1 MITFNIGDKVQVN
14 KSRNRRKDKVTGE
27 VVEILSDTRVL
38 VYWPYLNMNTSYR
51 TKVLKKV

>member
-1 MITFNIGDKVQVN
+1 MITFNIGDKVQVI

-27 VVEILSDTRVL
+27 VVDILSDTRVL